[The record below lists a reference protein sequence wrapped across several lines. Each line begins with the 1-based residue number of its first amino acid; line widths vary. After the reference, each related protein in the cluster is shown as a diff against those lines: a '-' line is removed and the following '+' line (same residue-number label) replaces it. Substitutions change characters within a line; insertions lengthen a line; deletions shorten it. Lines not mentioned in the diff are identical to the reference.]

1 MGRWMWLLMPV
12 VMVAG
17 CARVPEMRLANPM
30 ALTGADPATAEQVA
44 RRVLAE
50 MRFPIEYPSA
60 RPGLVTTEPLT
71 GDSWFEFWRE
81 DTVGSH
87 QVAESSLHTVRRRVS
102 VSVAPKGQGC
112 EVLVRVAKERLSAP
126 GVAPEQISGSFS
138 LYNPG
143 DSDLRRQDELVDTKY
158 QWMDMG
164 RDEALEQR
172 ILGRIQATLG
182 RGAGR

>member
-1 MGRWMWLLMPV
+1 
-12 VMVAG
+12 MVAG
-17 CARVPEMRLANPM
+17 CARVSEMRLANPM

-44 RRVLAE
+44 RRVLTE

-60 RPGLVTTEPLT
+60 RPGLVATGPLT
-71 GDSWFEFWRE
+71 GDSWFEFWRK

-87 QVAESSLHTVRRRVS
+87 QIAESSLHTVRRRVI

-126 GVAPEQISGSFS
+126 GVAPEQISGAVS
-138 LYNPG
+138 LYDPR
-143 DSDLRRQDELVDTKY
+143 DSDLQRQDALAVTKY
-158 QWMDMG
+158 QWIDMG

-172 ILGRIQATLG
+172 ILDRIQTALG
-182 RGAGR
+182 RGAVR

>member
-1 MGRWMWLLMPV
+1 MGRWMWLLVPV
-12 VMVAG
+12 AMVAG

-44 RRVLAE
+44 RRVLTE
-50 MRFPIEYPSA
+50 MRFPIEHPSA

-102 VSVAPKGQGC
+102 VSVAPKGRGC

-126 GVAPEQISGSFS
+126 GAATDHISGSFS
-138 LYNPG
+138 IYEPQ
-143 DSDLRRQDELVDTKY
+143 DSDLRRQDELADTKY
-158 QWMDMG
+158 QWIDMG

-172 ILGRIQATLG
+172 ILNRIQTALG
-182 RGAGR
+182 RGR